1 MTNNSRPQTTV
12 IYAISSINTACNM
25 MITCVV
31 LLLVACLTVQESEGW
46 GRWIRIRGTFPGPF
60 GIRGRSATGRDV
72 ARDLDTDQ
80 DGYLDETELENH
92 LSERDILDFIAA
104 LDENGDNLLSID
116 EFNKQ

>member
-1 MTNNSRPQTTV
+1 MQ
-12 IYAISSINTACNM
+12 M
-25 MITCVV
+25 KLLVV

-46 GRWIRIRGTFPGPF
+46 PRWGRIRIRIPPRWPVPGPL
-60 GIRGRSATGRDV
+60 GIRGRSVAGRDV
-72 ARDLDTDQ
+72 ARDLDSDG